1 LSINKNL
8 SLGLTDEDVERIH
21 DAYMSLVDVDEG
33 NGIVNTLKLKEAVM
47 FLN

>member
-1 LSINKNL
+1 MYYLS

-21 DAYMSLVDVDEG
+21 AAYLSVVDVVEG
-33 NGIVNTLKLKEAVM
+33 DGIVNTLKLKEAVM